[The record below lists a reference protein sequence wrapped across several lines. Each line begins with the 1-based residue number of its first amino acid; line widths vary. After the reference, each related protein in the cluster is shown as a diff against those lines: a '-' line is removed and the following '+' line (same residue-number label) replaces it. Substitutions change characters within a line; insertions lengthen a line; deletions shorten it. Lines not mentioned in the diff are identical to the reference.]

1 MARKF
6 EPIKMPG
13 HLLIT
18 KRFTVVLVQRNLS
31 PASAKFPYSYFTFT
45 GSAAEDRLLAGKM
58 QRVLGSK

>member
-1 MARKF
+1 
-6 EPIKMPG
+6 MPG

-45 GSAAEDRLLAGKM
+45 GSAAEDRLPAGKV